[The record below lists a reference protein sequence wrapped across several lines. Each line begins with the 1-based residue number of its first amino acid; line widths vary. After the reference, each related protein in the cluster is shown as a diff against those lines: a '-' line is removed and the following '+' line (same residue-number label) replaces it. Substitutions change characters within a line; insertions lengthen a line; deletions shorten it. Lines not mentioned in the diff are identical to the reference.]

1 MSRVMKEA
9 CIFFYRSAVDEQ
21 TGAPPLRTVFKFYQ
35 NVNDLIQYCEGYSAG
50 CRLPYYSIVFD

>member
-1 MSRVMKEA
+1 MKEA

-35 NVNDLIQYCEGYSAG
+35 NVNDLMQYCEGYSDG
-50 CRLPYYSIVFD
+50 CRLPYYTIVFD